1 MNANYSRFKG
11 EFIGVSDSIINKDML
26 TFKLDRVQRYQE
38 KQEAL
43 LIKLPEHENNIR
55 DVSGKLDV
63 IKRKYE
69 TFENILFEKKFNE
82 TTAVI
87 KDSAQL
93 IEKIQ
98 TQQDKLF
105 QAADG
110 VKEDLESICPTS
122 QE

>member
-1 MNANYSRFKG
+1 
-11 EFIGVSDSIINKDML
+11 ML